1 VRPAGGLARAKD
13 ASVFP
18 LVSVEVLMITQTRIA
33 RIALI
38 AALFAAHEG
47 LLTAQP
53 PAAGPKAAGA
63 RVTSVDGRAE
73 LTDPAGDVKPIIY
86 RQSVGSGPEKEMKYP
101 GFDVVKLVVSSDGKE
116 ITFAATLTT
125 PPANAAHEVIEFY
138 IDADNN
144 PKTGVTHPDS
154 HLLTGV
160 EFYGTLDACLES
172 ASFGTMCAT
181 TEELPAGHTAVVTLE
196 KYGRDWPSKDKLI
209 DLPAAGKVKEPR
221 KTPIKGPVV
230 QASVDYASMG
240 LKSGQTIRLIAREH
254 SAGTIENKGQG
265 YLPEILMTLK

>member
-1 VRPAGGLARAKD
+1 
-13 ASVFP
+13 
-18 LVSVEVLMITQTRIA
+18 MITQTRIA
-33 RIALI
+33 FIAV
-38 AALFAAHEG
+38 LFAAHEG
-47 LLTAQP
+47 LLTAQT

-86 RQSVGSGPEKEMKYP
+86 RRSVGSGPEKEMKYP
-101 GFDVVKLVVSSDGKE
+101 GFDVVKLVVSSDGKD
-116 ITFAATLTT
+116 ITFAATLTA
-125 PPANAAHEVIEFY
+125 PPTNAAHEVIEFY

-154 HLLTGV
+154 QLLTGV
-160 EFYGTLDACLES
+160 EFHGALEACLDS
-172 ASFGTMCAT
+172 LSFGTSCAGT
-181 TEELPAGHTAVVTLE
+181 DEQPSGYTGVVTLE
-196 KYGRDWPSKDKLI
+196 KYGKDWPSTDTLI

-230 QASVDYASMG
+230 QATVDYASMG

-254 SAGTIENKGQG
+254 SAGTVENKGQG
-265 YLPEILMTLK
+265 YMPEILVTLK